1 MVMSVAAAQARG
13 KSSEDKI
20 FGANNR
26 ATALADKIGADKVIN
41 GTVGSLLDEEGNLV
55 MLDVVKDA
63 FKQLTS
69 REIGSYAPIL
79 GYPEYLD
86 AVIDQCFGESK
97 PQGYIRA
104 CVTSGGSG
112 ALPQLF

>member
-55 MLDVVKDA
+55 MLDVERTHLNSLLLVKLVHMRRYWGI
-63 FKQLTS
+63 QN
-69 REIGSYAPIL
+69 I
-79 GYPEYLD
+79 
-86 AVIDQCFGESK
+86 
-97 PQGYIRA
+97 
-104 CVTSGGSG
+104 
-112 ALPQLF
+112 